1 MSDADDNTARDA
13 EEPDP
18 PQSSHGA
25 HRAQAIV
32 TPSNRRS
39 AIVRRLGDVLRY
51 EPDPLARPL
60 VDEEFE
66 ELAWPA
72 RIGEVLRYNLACLE
86 YAIAGNGWLRA
97 YLWLN
102 LRLLLFVLIPI
113 TAVLIILSF
122 TTPVFS
128 AIADI
133 FGFIEASSKSL
144 LMATVYL
151 LITLVIV
158 SGVFAAIV
166 ALLRRK

>member
-1 MSDADDNTARDA
+1 
-13 EEPDP
+13 
-18 PQSSHGA
+18 
-25 HRAQAIV
+25 V
-32 TPSNRRS
+32 
-39 AIVRRLGDVLRY
+39 RY
-51 EPDPLARPL
+51 EPKPLTRPLA
-60 VDEEFE
+60 DDEFE
-66 ELAWPA
+66 LLTWP
-72 RIGEVLRYNLACLE
+72 IQVGEALRYNLACLE

-128 AIADI
+128 EIADI

-158 SGVFAAIV
+158 SGIIAAIV
-166 ALLRRK
+166 AFLRRK